1 MRLGSSPLPARAC
14 ARSAAHIDL
23 AIDNKERDMITISL
37 AEAKNRFSE
46 RVTRVQNGEQVSVTR
61 RGKPV
66 VNIVAA
72 GSATEPQPQTQVAEV
87 FEQLAAIG
95 AHCSLS
101 GDLKVIAREGL
112 D

>member
-1 MRLGSSPLPARAC
+1 
-14 ARSAAHIDL
+14 
-23 AIDNKERDMITISL
+23 MIIISL

-46 RVTRVQNGEQVSVTR
+46 LVTRVQNGEQVSVTR

-66 VNIVAA
+66 VNMVAA
-72 GSATEPQPQTQVAEV
+72 DNASEPQQQAQVADV
-87 FEQLAAIG
+87 FHQLAAIS
-95 AHCSLS
+95 ANRNLS

>member
-1 MRLGSSPLPARAC
+1 
-14 ARSAAHIDL
+14 
-23 AIDNKERDMITISL
+23 MIIISL

-46 RVTRVQNGEQVSVTR
+46 LVTRVQNGEQVSVTR

-66 VNIVAA
+66 VNMVAA
-72 GSATEPQPQTQVAEV
+72 DNASEPQQQAQVADV
-87 FEQLAAIG
+87 FQQLAAIS
-95 AHCSLS
+95 ANRNLS

>member
-1 MRLGSSPLPARAC
+1 
-14 ARSAAHIDL
+14 
-23 AIDNKERDMITISL
+23 MITISL

-46 RVTRVQNGEQVSVTR
+46 LVSRVQNGEQVSVTR

-66 VNIVAA
+66 VNMVAA
-72 GSATEPQPQTQVAEV
+72 DNASEPQQQAQVADV
-87 FEQLAAIG
+87 FQQLAAISANRNLG
-95 AHCSLS
+95 

>member
-1 MRLGSSPLPARAC
+1 
-14 ARSAAHIDL
+14 
-23 AIDNKERDMITISL
+23 MITISL

-46 RVTRVQNGEQVSVTR
+46 LVTRVQNGEQVSVTR

-66 VNIVAA
+66 VNMVAA
-72 GSATEPQPQTQVAEV
+72 DNTSEPQQQAQVADV
-87 FEQLAAIG
+87 FQQLAAIS
-95 AHCSLS
+95 ANRNLS

>member
-1 MRLGSSPLPARAC
+1 
-14 ARSAAHIDL
+14 
-23 AIDNKERDMITISL
+23 MITISL

-46 RVTRVQNGEQVSVTR
+46 LVTRVQNGEQVSVTR

-66 VNIVAA
+66 VNMVAA
-72 GSATEPQPQTQVAEV
+72 DNASEPQQQAQVADV
-87 FEQLAAIG
+87 FQQLAAIS
-95 AHCSLS
+95 ANRNLS

>member
-1 MRLGSSPLPARAC
+1 
-14 ARSAAHIDL
+14 
-23 AIDNKERDMITISL
+23 MITISL

-46 RVTRVQNGEQVSVTR
+46 LVTRVQNGEQVSVTR

-66 VNIVAA
+66 VNMVAVDNA
-72 GSATEPQPQTQVAEV
+72 SEPQQQAQVADV
-87 FEQLAAIG
+87 FQQLAAIS
-95 AHCSLS
+95 ANRNLS

>member
-1 MRLGSSPLPARAC
+1 
-14 ARSAAHIDL
+14 
-23 AIDNKERDMITISL
+23 MITISL

-46 RVTRVQNGEQVSVTR
+46 LVSRVQNGEQVSVTR

-66 VNIVAA
+66 VNMVAA
-72 GSATEPQPQTQVAEV
+72 DNASEPQQQAQVADV
-87 FEQLAAIG
+87 FQQLAAIS
-95 AHCSLS
+95 ANRNLS